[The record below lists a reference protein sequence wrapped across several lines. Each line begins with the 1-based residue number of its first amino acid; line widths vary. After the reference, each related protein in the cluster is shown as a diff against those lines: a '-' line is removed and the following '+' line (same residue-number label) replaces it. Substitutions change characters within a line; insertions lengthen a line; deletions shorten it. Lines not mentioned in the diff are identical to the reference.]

1 MALPVW
7 IDYMQTTLQNV
18 PVTEPKVPEGVTNMG
33 GEWYY
38 MEYPRGGGVRSVDV
52 TVRRPSASAPVSDG
66 GPDSNPGATSEAE
79 RQTIMNLFEGDR

>member
-1 MALPVW
+1 
-7 IDYMQTTLQNV
+7 MQTALHNV

-52 TVRRPSASAPVSDG
+52 TVRAPRASTSDANTDGSASA
-66 GPDSNPGATSEAE
+66 ASEAE
-79 RQTIMNLFEGDR
+79 RQTIMNLFERDR